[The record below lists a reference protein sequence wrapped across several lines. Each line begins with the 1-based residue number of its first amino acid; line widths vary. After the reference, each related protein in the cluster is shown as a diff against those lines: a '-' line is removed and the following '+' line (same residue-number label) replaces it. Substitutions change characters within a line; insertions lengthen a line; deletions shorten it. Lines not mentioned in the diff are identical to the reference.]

1 MTFTELRYIVAV
13 AQELHF
19 GHAAECACVSQPA
32 LSLAITKLE
41 DELGTMIFE
50 RRRGRIE
57 LTPLGEQIVH
67 QAQRVLEEAEHITL
81 IAAQG
86 KDQLNGR
93 LRFRSSPPSGL
104 IPCQI

>member
-1 MTFTELRYIVAV
+1 MTFPELRYIVAV

-19 GHAAECACVSQPA
+19 GHAPERVCVSQPA
-32 LSLAITKLE
+32 LNLAIKKLKY
-41 DELGTMIFE
+41 ELGTMIFE
-50 RRRGRIE
+50 RRRSRIK

-86 KDQLNGR
+86 KDQLNGW
-93 LRFRSSPPSGL
+93 LRFGVIATVGL
-104 IPCQI
+104 ISCQI